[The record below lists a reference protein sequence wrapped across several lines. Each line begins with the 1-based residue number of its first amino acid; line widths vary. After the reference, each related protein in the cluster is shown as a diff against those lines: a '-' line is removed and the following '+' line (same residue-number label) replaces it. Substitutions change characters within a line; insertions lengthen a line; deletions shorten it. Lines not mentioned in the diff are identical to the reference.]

1 MDETGLQNPIF
12 KIASTNMQQSGNNQ
26 MGMGQMNQNMGNQF
40 DPNMMNQNSF
50 PMNNPMM
57 NQNMSMGQ
65 GNMMNQDMNMGQG
78 NMMNNPMMNQ
88 NMNMGQG
95 NMMNNQMNDMNGMM
109 MNMMNFNNQNIPMN
123 QFAAMMGNM
132 NAQMANNNFGN
143 QGNFQNNN
151 AQNQNDYGGINVHF
165 RIEGR
170 KDEIVIQC
178 LPDERVSELI
188 KRYRTKTG
196 DNDITKKF
204 IFNAKALNESLTV
217 AEAGLANNVNVF
229 VVRTKGIKGAQ

>member
-1 MDETGLQNPIF
+1 MDETGMQNPIF

-26 MGMGQMNQNMGNQF
+26 MGMGQMNQNIGNQF
-40 DPNMMNQNSF
+40 DPNMINQNSF
-50 PMNNPMM
+50 NMNNPMM

-65 GNMMNQDMNMGQG
+65 GNMMNQ
-78 NMMNNPMMNQ
+78 

-95 NMMNNQMNDMNGMM
+95 NMVNNQMNDMNGMM

-165 RIEGR
+165 RIEGK

-178 LPDERVSELI
+178 LPDEKVSELI
-188 KRYRTKTG
+188 IRYRNKTG
-196 DNDITKKF
+196 DDDMTKKF
-204 IFNAKALNESLTV
+204 IFNAKALNESLSV
-217 AEAGLANNVNVF
+217 AEAGLANNLNVF
-229 VVRTKGIKGAQ
+229 VVRTKGIKGAK